1 LRRIR
6 APVAAPGL
14 VPLGWEI
21 TWTEEVTVPLFMA
34 VVVKLV
40 FAGFLRKA
48 IGATIAI
55 FVVVGF
61 VLGFLLARLIYHR
74 RR

>member
-1 LRRIR
+1 MPLL
-6 APVAAPGL
+6 AAAL
-14 VPLGWEI
+14 VKF
-21 TWTEEVTVPLFMA
+21 VMA
-34 VVVKLV
+34 S
-40 FAGFLRKA
+40 FLKKA

-61 VLGFLLARLIYHR
+61 VLGFFVARLMYHR

>member
-1 LRRIR
+1 ML
-6 APVAAPGL
+6 ALSG
-14 VPLGWEI
+14 
-21 TWTEEVTVPLFMA
+21 A
-34 VVVKLV
+34 VVQFVT
-40 FAGFLRKA
+40 AGFFAKA

-61 VLGFLLARLIYHR
+61 VLGFLVARVVYHR